1 MMQIRQTHMLTAI
14 IALIFCATMM
24 QPFVSMAGAAGWT
37 APVGVGTMA
46 PDFTLEDQDG
56 HKVTLSQA
64 RGQMPVVLVFYR
76 GSW

>member
-1 MMQIRQTHMLTAI
+1 MLLIRQMHVLTAMM
-14 IALIFCATMM
+14 ALICCATMLP
-24 QPFVSMAGAAGWT
+24 PFVSISRAAGT
-37 APVGVGTMA
+37 SPVGVGTMA